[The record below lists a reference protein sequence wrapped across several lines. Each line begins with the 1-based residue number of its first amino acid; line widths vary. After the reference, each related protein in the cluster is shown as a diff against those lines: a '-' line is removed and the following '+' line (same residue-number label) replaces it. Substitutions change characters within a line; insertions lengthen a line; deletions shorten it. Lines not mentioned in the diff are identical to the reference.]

1 MTRPS
6 AADRSAGVEA
16 VRALI
21 AEREDG
27 HAGRTR
33 ALETV
38 NRKLKS
44 VRAPLE
50 DVIEELLAG
59 GRHVSV
65 LEIGFG
71 WGPVLIE
78 LAHRFRSRPVSFAGI
93 NLERKPPVE
102 RSGDLAAVA
111 EALELMPRED
121 IDGFEWPEVHFYDAT
136 TLHFADESIDL
147 AYSAVTIRFIA
158 DKARLLEEVARVLRP
173 GGRAILHIGERNW
186 EYPAGPATDPILLT
200 PHPSRF
206 VLRHDLML
214 VPLDDYLAW
223 AGGDGFTIRVPRG
236 KRCVI
241 DMTKH
246 SPGHLDLGLELD
258 EERTIDMRDFPH
270 PDRPQ
275 GAGGV
280 RSAYAISAERAAA
293 FAAARAG

>member
-1 MTRPS
+1 MVSSSR
-6 AADRSAGVEA
+6 ADRAAGVEA
-16 VRALI
+16 VRRLI

-33 ALETV
+33 ALETI

-50 DVIEELLAG
+50 DVIEGLLAD

-78 LAHRFRSRPVSFAGI
+78 LAWRFRSRPVSFAGI
-93 NLERKPPVE
+93 NLESRPPVE
-102 RSGDLAAVA
+102 RSEDLAAVA
-111 EALELMPRED
+111 EALEIVPADD
-121 IDGFEWPEVHFYDAT
+121 IDDFRCPEVHFYDAT
-136 TLHFADESIDL
+136 TLHFDDESLDFV
-147 AYSAVTIRFIA
+147 YSAVTIRFIP

-186 EYPAGPATDPILLT
+186 EYPAGPATDPRLLT

-206 VLRHDLML
+206 VLHHDLEL
-214 VPLDDYLAW
+214 VPLDEYLGW
-223 AGGDGFTIRVPRG
+223 VGGERFTIRVPRG

-246 SPGHLDLGLELD
+246 SSGTLDLGLQLD
-258 EERTIDMRDFPH
+258 EERTIPMREFPH

-275 GAGGV
+275 GSDGS
-280 RSAYAISAERAAA
+280 RSAYAISPEKAAA
-293 FAAARAG
+293 FAASRAG